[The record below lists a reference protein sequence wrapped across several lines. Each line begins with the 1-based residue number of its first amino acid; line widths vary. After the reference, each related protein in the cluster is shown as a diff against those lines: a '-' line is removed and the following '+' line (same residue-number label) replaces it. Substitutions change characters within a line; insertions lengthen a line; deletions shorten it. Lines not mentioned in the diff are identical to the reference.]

1 MKYDAL
7 HHMTSQNLA
16 SLRSND
22 QLLLMVVL
30 LFMFFLFS
38 FIFSCTALVML
49 KVLYKVE
56 LSQITCTSL
65 AFNSPSAL

>member
-1 MKYDAL
+1 MKYEAL

-30 LFMFFLFS
+30 LFFFLFS
-38 FIFSCTALVML
+38 FIFSCAALVML

-56 LSQITCTSL
+56 LS
-65 AFNSPSAL
+65 